1 MGMGRRERKR
11 WVQQDLRPQRV
22 RGRRGGWQPGAGRP
36 RKKGAV
42 SHLRREVLKVRTP
55 LHVVV
60 RCGKDV
66 RGLRRWRVARVLAR
80 AFRAGC
86 ARDGFRLCHFSVQ
99 GNHIHLVVEA
109 DSAHALSEGMRAWT
123 IRVARA
129 INRVMGRK
137 GKVFPERYHAV
148 RLKTAKQV
156 RAALCYVL
164 QNARRHGMDVPAG
177 VPDVFSSAWWFNG
190 WTHERWRAAWDPP
203 REAPTVVAAE
213 GWLLTDGWRRWG
225 LIGPDEVP
233 PAARRSVTPSD
244 VRTH

>member
-1 MGMGRRERKR
+1 M
-11 WVQQDLRPQRV
+11 
-22 RGRRGGWQPGAGRP
+22 
-36 RKKGAV
+36 
-42 SHLRREVLKVRTP
+42 SHRRREVLKVRTP

-60 RCGKDV
+60 RCEKDV
-66 RGLRRWRVARVLAR
+66 RGLRRWKVARVLAR

-129 INRVMGRK
+129 INRVMRRT

-148 RLKTAKQV
+148 RLKTARQV

-177 VPDVFSSAWWFNG
+177 APDVFSSAWWFGG

-203 REAPTVVAAE
+203 RDAPTVAAAE
-213 GWLLTDGWRRWG
+213 GWLLKDGWRRWG
-225 LIGPDEVP
+225 LIGVDEVP
-233 PAARRSVTPSD
+233 RAATLSARKNAAVQAT
-244 VRTH
+244 T

>member
-1 MGMGRRERKR
+1 MGRRERKR
-11 WVQQDLRPQRV
+11 WVQQKLRPQRV
-22 RGRRGGWQPGAGRP
+22 PGRRGGWQPGAGRP
-36 RKKGAV
+36 RKDGAV
-42 SHLRREVLKVRTP
+42 SHRRREALKVRTP

-60 RCGKDV
+60 RCAQDV
-66 RGLRRWRVARVLAR
+66 RALRRWKVARVLAR

-109 DSAHALSEGMRAWT
+109 DSARALSEGMRAWT

-129 INRVMGRK
+129 INRVMARE

-148 RLKTAKQV
+148 RLKTARQV

-177 VPDVFSSAWWFNG
+177 TPDVFSSAWWF
-190 WTHERWRAAWDPP
+190 D
-203 REAPTVVAAE
+203 
-213 GWLLTDGWRRWG
+213 
-225 LIGPDEVP
+225 
-233 PAARRSVTPSD
+233 
-244 VRTH
+244 